1 MSHYDE
7 VLKEA
12 RAKASGSAKEY
23 IPKLFHILVD
33 EEGRKPEEARAIIEH
48 DLISYWAK
56 TTVSKYLPQEAKD
69 EIKAKAGKEGAEK
82 KKIMLLADGSRADK
96 ILAEPQTVTTKS
108 DSSESV
114 SPEGNDNDDEDPK
127 DTEIQFLKEQVA
139 ELQDALKKTDQF
151 KPATQLQEQPPA
163 KDPNPTPELQLT
175 DDLVFQYLRDRAKE
189 TGNILII
196 DRVGAGALVQALSQY
211 KNSFGVAE
219 LFLRIIK

>member
-7 VLKEA
+7 LLEEA
-12 RAKASGSAKEY
+12 RSKTTATAKEY
-23 IPKLFHILVD
+23 IPKLYHILVD
-33 EEGRKPEEARAIIEH
+33 EEHKTPEDARKIIEH
-48 DLISYWAK
+48 DLLSYWAK
-56 TTVSKYLPQEAKD
+56 ATVTKYLPQDVKD
-69 EIKAKAGKEGAEK
+69 EIKQEAGKKGAEK

-96 ILAEPQTVTTKS
+96 ILAEPQIVTTKS
-108 DSSESV
+108 DSNNPV

-127 DTEIQFLKEQVA
+127 DTQIEFLKEQIA
-139 ELQDALKKTDQF
+139 ELRDALKKTEQF
-151 KPATQLQEQPPA
+151 KPATEYDSHMEL
-163 KDPNPTPELQLT
+163 NPTPELQLT

-219 LFLRIIK
+219 LFLRVIK